1 MMRNNIRFS
10 WIVPVYNEGIELK
23 ETLEMYARNCSLDSE
38 LILVDDG
45 STDDVSS
52 KICDEIAQAYLN
64 VTAYHKENG
73 GCVDARRYG
82 IQRAKGEY
90 IVFLDADDK
99 IDENYEKNLNN
110 AVANKADFYILN
122 NQINTKGTSRF
133 KIEKDFITNS
143 NINVE
148 TVWEWILTGKA
159 GAVWDKIYVAQ
170 FLKELEFSEK
180 ITYGED
186 VYINCNYMDKVK
198 TVYTQNTASYMHYID
213 SPTSVCK
220 VKKFNQLDE
229 IEYLYEVIQKKF
241 EIEGKKELLKL
252 FTGTEMSTAIRVI
265 IQIKK
270 SGVKRKEIVEHMKS
284 FDLINN
290 IKEKRYKRTL
300 KNEMIALLIKWS
312 AFRLAELIYT
322 LKDKM

>member
-1 MMRNNIRFS
+1 MHNNIRFS
-10 WIVPVYNEGIELK
+10 WIVPIYNEGIKLK
-23 ETLEMYARNCSLDSE
+23 KTLDMYACNCSLDSE

-45 STDDVSS
+45 STDVSG
-52 KICDEIAQAYLN
+52 KICDEIAQTYVN
-64 VTAYHKENG
+64 VAAYHKENG

-82 IQRAKGEY
+82 IQKAKGEY

-122 NQINTKGTSRF
+122 NQINIKGTSRF
-133 KIEKDFITNS
+133 EIEKDFITNS
-143 NINVE
+143 NVSAE
-148 TVWEWILTGKA
+148 TAWGWILTGKA

-170 FLKELEFSEK
+170 YLKELELSDK

-186 VYINCNYMDKVK
+186 VYINCNYMNKVK

-229 IEYLYEVIQKKF
+229 IEYLYKVIRKRL
-241 EIEGKKELLKL
+241 EIEGQEELLKL

-265 IQIKK
+265 IQIKR
-270 SGVKRKEIVEHMKS
+270 SGVKKEEIVGHVKS
-284 FDLINN
+284 FNLIKN
-290 IKEKRYKRTL
+290 IKEKRYKRIL
-300 KNEMIALLIKWS
+300 KNEVNACLIKHS
-312 AFRLAELIYT
+312 AFRLAELIYM